1 MLNGRWRDQQIGSG
15 THVWKF
21 DAMVRAGELS
31 LQDFMDAG
39 TLARQPDLTSTLTHT
54 HTHTQYTHTT
64 HHVCV

>member
-39 TLARQPDLTSTLTHT
+39 TPPRQTHT
-54 HTHTQYTHTT
+54 RHAHDNPLTEILPP
-64 HHVCV
+64 VDS